1 MAKKRDLELRRFEMV
16 DALSVR
22 REGANHEFLKGGQGK
37 SIFFRQERFRAGEVL
52 DGLEDLHP
60 RVIAEKFEGQLVDF
74 ALTGVS
80 CLLSE
85 APAVGVGETLG
96 PVWVSIGD
104 RCFYKGKSKVVHLT
118 PVSNDRNR
126 QGWIVGL
133 QLLDGVVDT
142 DDVFRLRTESQIAR
156 AIDET
161 KVVLAR
167 GDITPEYK
175 RNVADFLFVLLRY
188 RSFLSAQ
195 EEHLSSLGA
204 GVRDEM
210 ESRVLESAWKTFRET
225 IGETQQRLEDLTRDR
240 YFDRGFQELYRSF
253 TSPLVTPHVVPAP
266 ILHQAWAKP
275 NGYAG
280 DHMVMSYIYDQRWE
294 GSSLYAKLIHK
305 YGAEHPMSE
314 AVRSRRDVLVSQ
326 IRRTVQEHT
335 PTPDAACSIVSL
347 GAGPAREVADFCET
361 FDQSQP
367 LKFTLV
373 DQDNSSLAA
382 ANRRLSPLV
391 FKGDSRVNVQYLF
404 LSFAQ
409 ILKDQHLF
417 ENVPR
422 ADLLYCSGLFDY
434 LSTPKAKMLAN
445 WLFAKVAPGGALL
458 IGNFASPANAAWTPT
473 YLLDWNLRYRS
484 DAEMAELTA
493 DLDGVEGGAEIFRDR
508 TDLCVFVRVVKRHVR

>member
-1 MAKKRDLELRRFEMV
+1 MAKKRDLELRRFELV

-37 SIFFRQERFRAGEVL
+37 SIFFRQERYRAGDVL
-52 DGLEDLHP
+52 EGLEELHP

-85 APAVGVGETLG
+85 APAVSVGETLG

-104 RCFYKGKSKVVHLT
+104 RSFYRGKTRVVHLT
-118 PVSNDRNR
+118 PVNGDRMR

-142 DDVFRLRTESQIAR
+142 DEVFRLRTETQISK

-195 EEHLSSLGA
+195 EEHLA
-204 GVRDEM
+204 GVGGGVREEM
-210 ESRVLESAWKTFRET
+210 ENRLLESAWRTFRET
-225 IGETQQRLEDLTRDR
+225 IAETQQRLEDLTRDN
-240 YFDRGFQELYRSF
+240 YFNRGFQELYRSF

-266 ILHQAWAKP
+266 ILNQAWAKP

-280 DHMVMSYIYDQRWE
+280 DHVVMSYIYDKSWE
-294 GSSLYAKLIHK
+294 GANLYAKLIHK

-314 AVRSRRDVLVSQ
+314 AVRSRRDVLVEQ
-326 IRRTVQEHT
+326 IRRAVGDRQ
-335 PTPDAACSIVSL
+335 PAAESTCSIVSL
-347 GAGPAREVADFCET
+347 GAGPAREVADFCQDYE
-361 FDQSQP
+361 QSQP
-367 LKFTLV
+367 VRFTLV

-391 FKGDSRVNVQYLF
+391 FKGESKVAVQYLY

-409 ILKDQHLF
+409 LLKEQQLF
-417 ENVPR
+417 ENIPN

-434 LSTPKAKMLAN
+434 LSSPKAKMLAN

-458 IGNFASPANAAWTPT
+458 IGNFACPANAAWTPT
-473 YLLDWNLRYRS
+473 YLLDWNLRYRT
-484 DAEMAELTA
+484 DAEMAELIK
-493 DLDGVEGGAEIFRDR
+493 DLDGVEGGPEIFRDR
-508 TDLCVFVRVVKRHVR
+508 TGLCVFVRVVKRHVG